1 MVRKTHKKTKRK
13 NKSYHRR
20 RSRRNKR
27 SVSRKISKRR
37 KRRISRK
44 TKRKVSKRR
53 KNIRSKRK
61 LRGGMEMYTDDIQQY
76 SNLLDKI
83 LKSKSMPNNDDIEK
97 FKNLEK
103 KLKKLEKLEEL
114 EKLLEELNIDEKLYI
129 KKLDLSFELE
139 QKNNKERQ
147 FLDYINIEDIIEY
160 MWKNGIITENEDQ
173 QLIEKYR
180 NGITNIKEEQKNYKN
195 DDGEFKEIMESIIPN
210 DITRYLIEKE
220 NEKLIE
226 GIIEYMREFNQI
238 TEKDEKFIESYK
250 TGKLGGDGEERFK
263 EIMERI
269 ILYKIPQY
277 LIEKEKEKEKEKEN
291 EKENKKFKG
300 GSDTLQNGGQC
311 GEDSELRAMIEQL
324 QYAEH
329 IWELDFNGNR
339 AFDELGENFKR
350 LQDRAFIHVYDITHN
365 DQFKSDYIK
374 FKVHQFDQTEEPGN
388 IENMTTS
395 PELIDNWK
403 KYIHKRGDKF
413 NNIQPPASRISGR
426 GRGELERFKMT
437 VTKTELINTENILQ
451 NERKY
456 LLTTRS
462 MHPMFVVMDANEICR
477 NLNSQ
482 RRWLYNESIFY
493 GIPEPRVFK
502 AEIIGNIKNPGDN
515 LENLEGSSPKWMKL
529 DKLPYRASQ
538 GEDLIKIEM
547 YAARLW
553 SIELYGIYSSFT
565 KIERN
570 AREGDGRILTQYSL
584 FKGALTYFIEKCSH
598 YIPRQ
603 FFKNEYN
610 VAFDNASNVRTQMGS
625 STILNETLKNVYNTI
640 QKKHVKL
647 YRGECRVF
655 NKSFLIKDDKD
666 FIPSDEAPKQNNT
679 FIIGNQHPE
688 NYGAFKIDIKE
699 NGDVEFIREQE
710 PVLLNNPDNPEITL
724 TLDSFTAT
732 TPDINTAINFTS
744 QYWCEQVDDG
754 VKYIKVIY
762 EYVNFN
768 EDMCAYLGYFGI
780 PSEHEVLFQSERRIT
795 VTNVVPHKRGNVGLE
810 KLTATDVEGGIHGN
824 GDIYLVVTCDCG
836 A

>member
-20 RSRRNKR
+20 RSRRNRR

-53 KNIRSKRK
+53 KYNRSKRK

-76 SNLLDKI
+76 SNLLNKI

-147 FLDYINIEDIIEY
+147 FLDYINIKDIIEY
-160 MWKNGIITENEDQ
+160 MWKNGIITEKE
-173 QLIEKYR
+173 
-180 NGITNIKEEQKNYKN
+180 KEEFIKNYN
-195 DDGEFKEIMESIIPN
+195 TDNVEIDDDGEFKEIMESIIPN

-226 GIIEYMREFNQI
+226 GIIKYMREFNQI

-502 AEIIGNIKNPGDN
+502 AEIIGNIKNPGDD
-515 LENLEGSSPKWMKL
+515 LENLEDSSPKWMEL

-538 GEDLIKIEM
+538 EEGLIKIEM

-655 NKSFLIKDDKD
+655 NKSFLIQGDKN
-666 FIPSDEAPKQNNT
+666 FIPSGEAPKQKNT

-688 NYGAFKIDIKE
+688 NYGAFKINFISDE
-699 NGDVEFIREQE
+699 EVEFVRGLRERR
-710 PVLLNNPDNPEITL
+710 VSLNNPGITL

-732 TPDINTAINFTS
+732 SPDINTAINFTS
-744 QYWCEQVDDG
+744 QYWCEDNIDESSNG
-754 VKYIKVIY
+754 SYIKVIY

-780 PSEHEVLFQSERRIT
+780 PSEHEVLFQSETPIT